1 MEMRT
6 IYKLHPGDT
15 IYLVIP
21 EGEIKT
27 ITLNKNHFEL
37 VNKIKPAFR
46 YAYQYKHG
54 MLYQIE
60 SKYNW
65 KYHYKPDDTY
75 IFLVTNELSAE
86 KTEVPLFRVYDT
98 SNNAY
103 SSASAERV
111 DTEEYLVF
119 AYTTL
124 ELAQEKAKD
133 VLAMNVKN
141 AITKT
146 IKFIVVN
153 DKDNLPIETFEDVK
167 TWNDYTEIIDEY
179 RDESIIIKLDN
190 NETFKQDK
198 FEAYV
203 REQVNEKL
211 ESVNTDFTKTLKNAL
226 ENKVYSH
233 EEVEELM
240 RKQDEAEAEAEAK
253 EFERKRQASLAIL
266 RCIDP
271 SSSFGRFHENVI
283 DSLSEQSCRIT
294 RQVNCK
300 NNDEIDEFL
309 DEFLDELMK

>member
-1 MEMRT
+1 MELRT

-15 IYLVIP
+15 IYLVTP

-37 VNKIKPAFR
+37 VDKMQPNFWGA
-46 YAYQYKHG
+46 YKHKYG
-54 MLYQIE
+54 MLYKVE

-65 KYHYKPDDTY
+65 KTRYKPDDTY
-75 IFLVTNELSAE
+75 IFLVDNELSAE
-86 KTEVPLFRVYDT
+86 KTEVPLYRVYDS

-103 SSASAERV
+103 NEAYAEKL
-111 DTEEYLVF
+111 DTGECPVF
-119 AYTTL
+119 AYTTI
-124 ELAQEKAKD
+124 ELAQEKAKET
-133 VLAMNVKN
+133 LANNVKDSI
-141 AITKT
+141 AKT
-146 IKFIVVN
+146 VKFIVVN
-153 DKDNLPIETFEDVK
+153 DSDNMPIETFEDVE
-167 TWNDYTEIIDEY
+167 TWNDYIKILDKY
-179 RDESIIIKLDN
+179 SDESIIVKLDN

-203 REQVNEKL
+203 REQVNKKL

-240 RKQDEAEAEAEAK
+240 RKQDEAEAEAK

-283 DSLSEQSCRIT
+283 DSLSEQSRKIT
-294 RQVNCK
+294 RQVNRK
-300 NNDEIDEFL
+300 NNGEI

>member
-15 IYLVIP
+15 IYLVTP

-37 VNKIKPAFR
+37 VDKMQPNFWGA
-46 YAYQYKHG
+46 YKHKYG
-54 MLYQIE
+54 MLYKVE

-65 KYHYKPDDTY
+65 KTRYKPDDTY
-75 IFLVTNELSAE
+75 IFLVDNELSAE
-86 KTEVPLFRVYDT
+86 KTEVPLYRVYDS

-103 SSASAERV
+103 NEAYAEKL
-111 DTEEYLVF
+111 DTGECPVF
-119 AYTTL
+119 AYTTI
-124 ELAQEKAKD
+124 ELAQEKAKET
-133 VLAMNVKN
+133 LANNVKDSI
-141 AITKT
+141 AKT
-146 IKFIVVN
+146 VKFIVVN
-153 DKDNLPIETFEDVK
+153 DSDNLPIETFEDVK

-179 RDESIIIKLDN
+179 RGESIIIKLDN

-203 REQVNEKL
+203 GEQVNEKL
-211 ESVNTDFTKTLKNAL
+211 ESVNTDFTKALKNAL

-240 RKQDEAEAEAEAK
+240 RKQDEAEAEAK

-283 DSLSEQSCRIT
+283 DSLSEQSRKIT
-294 RQVNCK
+294 RQVNRK
-300 NNDEIDEFL
+300 NNDKI

>member
-15 IYLVIP
+15 IYLVTP

-37 VNKIKPAFR
+37 VDKIKPDFR
-46 YAYQYKHG
+46 YTYEYKHG

-86 KTEVPLFRVYDT
+86 KTEVPLYRVYDT

-103 SSASAERV
+103 SSASVERV
-111 DTEEYLVF
+111 DTEEYPVF
-119 AYTTL
+119 AYTTI
-124 ELAQEKAKD
+124 ELAQEKAKE

-141 AITKT
+141 TVAKT

-153 DKDNLPIETFEDVK
+153 DNDNLPIETFEDVK
-167 TWNDYTEIIDEY
+167 TWNDYIKIVDKY
-179 RDESIIIKLDN
+179 SDESIIVKLDN
-190 NETFKQDK
+190 GKTFKQDK

-203 REQVNEKL
+203 LEQINEKL
-211 ESVNTDFTKTLKNAL
+211 ESENMQPIDDVASADLAKLKYKREREEKARQKRKMRHAL
-226 ENKVYSH
+226 SRVR
-233 EEVEELM
+233 L
-240 RKQDEAEAEAEAK
+240 
-253 EFERKRQASLAIL
+253 
-266 RCIDP
+266 
-271 SSSFGRFHENVI
+271 
-283 DSLSEQSCRIT
+283 
-294 RQVNCK
+294 
-300 NNDEIDEFL
+300 
-309 DEFLDELMK
+309 

>member
-15 IYLVIP
+15 IYLVTP

-37 VNKIKPAFR
+37 VDKIKPAFR

-54 MLYQIE
+54 LLYQIE

-98 SNNAY
+98 SDNAY
-103 SSASAERV
+103 SSASAEKL
-111 DTEEYLVF
+111 DTDKCPVF

-124 ELAQEKAKD
+124 ELAQEKAKE
-133 VLAMNVKN
+133 VLANNIKDSIAKAV
-141 AITKT
+141 
-146 IKFIVVN
+146 KFIVVN
-153 DKDNLPIETFEDVK
+153 DSDNLPIETFEDVK
-167 TWNDYTEIIDEY
+167 TWNDYIEIIDEY
-179 RDESIIIKLDN
+179 RGESIIIKLDN

-203 REQVNEKL
+203 CEQVNEKL

-271 SSSFGRFHENVI
+271 RSSFGRFHENVI
-283 DSLSEQSCRIT
+283 DSLSEQSRKIT
-294 RQVNCK
+294 RQVNRK
-300 NNDEIDEFL
+300 NNDKI

>member
-1 MEMRT
+1 MELRT

-15 IYLVIP
+15 IYLVTP

-27 ITLNKNHFEL
+27 ITLNKSHFEL
-37 VNKIKPAFR
+37 VDKIKPSFR
-46 YAYQYKHG
+46 YAYEYKHG

-86 KTEVPLFRVYDT
+86 KTEVPLYRVYDS

-103 SSASAERV
+103 NEAYAEKL
-111 DTEEYLVF
+111 DTGKCPVF

-153 DKDNLPIETFEDVK
+153 DSDNLPIETFEDVK

-179 RDESIIIKLDN
+179 RGESIIIKLDN

-240 RKQDEAEAEAEAK
+240 RKQDEAEAK

-283 DSLSEQSCRIT
+283 DSLSEQSRKIT
-294 RQVNCK
+294 RQVNRK

-309 DEFLDELMK
+309 DELMK

>member
-15 IYLVIP
+15 IYLVTP

-27 ITLNKNHFEL
+27 ITLNKSHFEL
-37 VNKIKPAFR
+37 VDKIKPRFR
-46 YAYQYKHG
+46 YAYEYKHG

-60 SKYNW
+60 SEYNW
-65 KYHYKPDDTY
+65 KYRYKPDDTY

-98 SNNAY
+98 SNNAC

-111 DTEEYLVF
+111 DTEKYPVF

-167 TWNDYTEIIDEY
+167 TWNDYIEIIEEY
-179 RDESIIIKLDN
+179 SDKSIIIKLDN

-198 FEAYV
+198 FETYV
-203 REQVNEKL
+203 LEQINEKL
-211 ESVNTDFTKTLKNAL
+211 ESVKDTFEEAL
-226 ENKVYSH
+226 SNKQENKIYSH
-233 EEVEELM
+233 EEAEELA
-240 RKQDEAEAEAEAK
+240 RKQDKAEREAK
-253 EFERKRQASLAIL
+253 EFKRRCKAFSAITESLYS
-266 RCIDP
+266 DGV
-271 SSSFGRFHENVI
+271 FGLFHENVI
-283 DSLSEQSCRIT
+283 DSLSEQSRKIT
-294 RQVNCK
+294 RQVNRK
-300 NNDEIDEFL
+300 IY
-309 DEFLDELMK
+309 

>member
-15 IYLVIP
+15 IYLVAP

-27 ITLNKNHFEL
+27 ITLNKQHFEL
-37 VNKIKPAFR
+37 VDKMQPNFWGA
-46 YAYQYKHG
+46 YKHKYG
-54 MLYQIE
+54 MLYQVE

-65 KYHYKPDDTY
+65 KTRYKPDDTY
-75 IFLVTNELSAE
+75 IFLINNELSAE
-86 KTEVPLFRVYDT
+86 KTEVPLYRVYDS

-103 SSASAERV
+103 NEAYAEKL
-111 DTEEYLVF
+111 DTGKCPVF

-167 TWNDYTEIIDEY
+167 TWNDYIKILDKY
-179 RDESIIIKLDN
+179 SDESIIVKLDN
-190 NETFKQDK
+190 GKTFKQDK

-203 REQVNEKL
+203 LEQINEKL
-211 ESVNTDFTKTLKNAL
+211 ESVKDTFEEAL
-226 ENKVYSH
+226 SNKQENKIYSH
-233 EEVEELM
+233 EEAKELA
-240 RKQDEAEAEAEAK
+240 RKQDKAEREAK
-253 EFERKRQASLAIL
+253 EFKRRCKAFSAITESLYS
-266 RCIDP
+266 DGV
-271 SSSFGRFHENVI
+271 FGHFHENVI

-309 DEFLDELMK
+309 DELMK

>member
-6 IYKLHPGDT
+6 IYKLHPEDT
-15 IYLVIP
+15 IYLVTP

-37 VNKIKPAFR
+37 VDKMQPNFWGA
-46 YAYQYKHG
+46 YKHKYG
-54 MLYQIE
+54 MLYKVE
-60 SKYNW
+60 NKYNW
-65 KYHYKPDDTY
+65 KTRYKPDDTY
-75 IFLVTNELSAE
+75 IFLVDNELSAE
-86 KTEVPLFRVYDT
+86 KTEVPLYRVYDS

-103 SSASAERV
+103 NEAYAEKL
-111 DTEEYLVF
+111 DTGECPVF

-153 DKDNLPIETFEDVK
+153 DSDNLPIETFEDVK

-179 RDESIIIKLDN
+179 RGESIIIKLDN

-203 REQVNEKL
+203 LEQINEKL
-211 ESVNTDFTKTLKNAL
+211 ESVKDTFEEAL
-226 ENKVYSH
+226 SNKQENKIYSH
-233 EEVEELM
+233 EEAKELA
-240 RKQDEAEAEAEAK
+240 RKQDKAEREAK
-253 EFERKRQASLAIL
+253 EFKRRCKAFSAITGNL
-266 RCIDP
+266 YSDGV
-271 SSSFGRFHENVI
+271 FGHFYENVI
-283 DSLSEQSCRIT
+283 DSLSEQSRKIT
-294 RQVNCK
+294 RQVNRK

-309 DEFLDELMK
+309 DELMK

>member
-15 IYLVIP
+15 IYLVTP

-37 VNKIKPAFR
+37 VDKMQPNFWGA
-46 YAYQYKHG
+46 YKHKYG
-54 MLYQIE
+54 MLYKVE
-60 SKYNW
+60 NKYNW
-65 KYHYKPDDTY
+65 KTRYKPDDTY
-75 IFLVTNELSAE
+75 IFLVDNELSAE
-86 KTEVPLFRVYDT
+86 KTEVPLYRVYDS

-103 SSASAERV
+103 NEAYAEKL
-111 DTEEYLVF
+111 DTGECPVF

-167 TWNDYTEIIDEY
+167 TWNDYIKILDKY
-179 RDESIIIKLDN
+179 SDESIIVKLDN
-190 NETFKQDK
+190 GKTFKQDK

-203 REQVNEKL
+203 LEQINEKL
-211 ESVNTDFTKTLKNAL
+211 ESVKDTFEEAL
-226 ENKVYSH
+226 SNKQENKIYSH
-233 EEVEELM
+233 EEAKELA
-240 RKQDEAEAEAEAK
+240 RKQDKAEREAK
-253 EFERKRQASLAIL
+253 EFKRRCKAFSAITESLYS
-266 RCIDP
+266 DGV
-271 SSSFGRFHENVI
+271 FGHFYENVI
-283 DSLSEQSCRIT
+283 DSLSEQSRKIT
-294 RQVNCK
+294 RQVNRK

-309 DEFLDELMK
+309 DELMK

>member
-1 MEMRT
+1 MEART

-15 IYLVIP
+15 IYLVTP

-27 ITLNKNHFEL
+27 ITLNKSHFEL
-37 VNKIKPAFR
+37 VDKIKPRFR
-46 YAYQYKHG
+46 YAYEYKHG

-60 SKYNW
+60 SKYNR

-98 SNNAY
+98 SDNAY

-111 DTEEYLVF
+111 DTEEYPVF

-124 ELAQEKAKD
+124 ELAQEKAKET
-133 VLAMNVKN
+133 LANNVKN

-153 DKDNLPIETFEDVK
+153 DKDILPIETFEDVK
-167 TWNDYTEIIDEY
+167 TWNDYIEIIEEY
-179 RDESIIIKLDN
+179 SDKSIIIKLDN

-198 FEAYV
+198 FETYV
-203 REQVNEKL
+203 LEQINEKL
-211 ESVNTDFTKTLKNAL
+211 ESVKDTFEEAL
-226 ENKVYSH
+226 SNKQENKIYSH
-233 EEVEELM
+233 EEAEELA
-240 RKQDEAEAEAEAK
+240 RKQDKAEREAK
-253 EFERKRQASLAIL
+253 EFKRRCKAFSAITESLYS
-266 RCIDP
+266 DGV
-271 SSSFGRFHENVI
+271 FGHFHENVI
-283 DSLSEQSCRIT
+283 DSLSEQSCKIT
-294 RQVNCK
+294 RQVNRK

-309 DEFLDELMK
+309 DELMK

>member
-1 MEMRT
+1 MEART

-15 IYLVIP
+15 IYLVTP

-27 ITLNKNHFEL
+27 ITLNKSHFEL
-37 VNKIKPAFR
+37 VDKIKPRFR
-46 YAYQYKHG
+46 YAYEYKHG

-60 SKYNW
+60 SKYNR

-98 SNNAY
+98 SDNAY

-111 DTEEYLVF
+111 DTEEYPVF

-124 ELAQEKAKD
+124 ELAQEKAKET
-133 VLAMNVKN
+133 LANNVKN

-153 DKDNLPIETFEDVK
+153 DKDILPIETFEDVK
-167 TWNDYTEIIDEY
+167 TWNDYIEIIEEY
-179 RDESIIIKLDN
+179 SDKSIIIKLDN

-198 FEAYV
+198 FETYV
-203 REQVNEKL
+203 LEQINEKL
-211 ESVNTDFTKTLKNAL
+211 ESVKDTFEEAL
-226 ENKVYSH
+226 SNKQENKIYSH
-233 EEVEELM
+233 EEAEELAC
-240 RKQDEAEAEAEAK
+240 KQDKAEREAK
-253 EFERKRQASLAIL
+253 EFKRRCKAFSAITESLYS
-266 RCIDP
+266 DGV
-271 SSSFGRFHENVI
+271 FGHFHENVI
-283 DSLSEQSCRIT
+283 DSLSEQSCKIT
-294 RQVNCK
+294 RQVNRK

-309 DEFLDELMK
+309 DELMK

>member
-15 IYLVIP
+15 IYLVTP

-37 VNKIKPAFR
+37 VDKIKPSFR
-46 YAYQYKHG
+46 YAYEYKHG

-111 DTEEYLVF
+111 DTEKYPVF

-141 AITKT
+141 TVAKT

-153 DKDNLPIETFEDVK
+153 DEDNLPIETFEDAK
-167 TWNDYTEIIDEY
+167 TWNDYIKIVDKY
-179 RDESIIIKLDN
+179 SDESIIVKLDDGK
-190 NETFKQDK
+190 TFKQDK

-203 REQVNEKL
+203 LEQINEKL
-211 ESVNTDFTKTLKNAL
+211 KSVKADFAGAL
-226 ENKVYSH
+226 GNKQENEIYSH
-233 EEVEELM
+233 EEAKELA
-240 RKQDEAEAEAEAK
+240 RKQDEAEREAK
-253 EFERKRQASLAIL
+253 EFKRRCKAFSAITGGL
-266 RCIDP
+266 YSDGV
-271 SSSFGRFHENVI
+271 FGHFYENVI
-283 DSLSEQSCRIT
+283 DSLSEQSRKIT
-294 RQVNCK
+294 RQVNRK

-309 DEFLDELMK
+309 DELMK

>member
-15 IYLVIP
+15 IYLVAP

-27 ITLNKNHFEL
+27 ITLNKQHFEL
-37 VNKIKPAFR
+37 VDKMQPNFWGA
-46 YAYQYKHG
+46 YKHKYG
-54 MLYQIE
+54 MLYQVE

-65 KYHYKPDDTY
+65 KTRYKPDDTY
-75 IFLVTNELSAE
+75 IFLIDNELSAE
-86 KTEVPLFRVYDT
+86 KTEVPLYRVYDS

-103 SSASAERV
+103 NEAYAEKL
-111 DTEEYLVF
+111 DTGECPVF

-167 TWNDYTEIIDEY
+167 TWNDYIKILDKY
-179 RDESIIIKLDN
+179 SDESIIVKLDN
-190 NETFKQDK
+190 GKTFKQDK

-203 REQVNEKL
+203 LEQINEKL
-211 ESVNTDFTKTLKNAL
+211 ESVKDTFEEAL
-226 ENKVYSH
+226 SNKQENKIYSH
-233 EEVEELM
+233 EEAKELA
-240 RKQDEAEAEAEAK
+240 RKQDKAEREAK
-253 EFERKRQASLAIL
+253 EFKRRCKAFSAITESLYS
-266 RCIDP
+266 DGV
-271 SSSFGRFHENVI
+271 FGHFHENVI
-283 DSLSEQSCRIT
+283 DSLSEQSRRIT

-309 DEFLDELMK
+309 DELMK

>member
-15 IYLVIP
+15 IYLVTP

-27 ITLNKNHFEL
+27 VTLNKQHFEL
-37 VNKIKPAFR
+37 VDKMQPNFWG
-46 YAYQYKHG
+46 AYKHKHG
-54 MLYQIE
+54 MLYRVE
-60 SKYNW
+60 SKDNW
-65 KYHYKPDDTY
+65 KYRYKPDDTY
-75 IFLVTNELSAE
+75 IFLVDNELSAE
-86 KTEVPLFRVYDT
+86 KTEVPLYRVYDS

-103 SSASAERV
+103 NEAYAEKL
-111 DTEEYLVF
+111 DTGECPVF
-119 AYTTL
+119 AYTTI
-124 ELAQEKAKD
+124 ELAQEKAKET
-133 VLAMNVKN
+133 LANNVKDSI
-141 AITKT
+141 AKT

-153 DKDNLPIETFEDVK
+153 DKDNLPIETFEDVEI
-167 TWNDYTEIIDEY
+167 WNDYTEIIDEY
-179 RDESIIIKLDN
+179 RGESIIIKLDN

-240 RKQDEAEAEAEAK
+240 RKQDEADAEAK
-253 EFERKRQASLAIL
+253 EFERKRQASSAIL

-271 SSSFGRFHENVI
+271 SSSFGNFHEKI
-283 DSLSEQSCRIT
+283 TDSLDKHCREIT
-294 RQVNCK
+294 NQVSRK
-300 NNDEIDEFL
+300 NDDDIDEFL
-309 DEFLDELMK
+309 NKLFK